1 MHLSTVFEFNI
12 AHGYDKDDDDDDV
25 LETLVHELLSEV
37 NLS

>member
-12 AHGYDKDDDDDDV
+12 AHVYDKDDDV

>member
-1 MHLSTVFEFNI
+1 MHISTVFELWFNI
-12 AHGYDKDDDDDDV
+12 ARVYDKDDDV